1 MLKLPGTLGKTDSNC
16 GQKKKKSGQI
26 LSGKRGATL
35 QDVKCWVRVFKQEE
49 ECATNGVHCM
59 LSSEP
64 LLKRNEGG
72 SSTLFSACFQMH
84 KEGTHHGH
92 LARALNSLTRPS
104 SASGI
109 LHVADVKKREGPE
122 REISE
127 HLR

>member
-1 MLKLPGTLGKTDSNC
+1 
-16 GQKKKKSGQI
+16 
-26 LSGKRGATL
+26 
-35 QDVKCWVRVFKQEE
+35 
-49 ECATNGVHCM
+49 M

-127 HLR
+127 HLRWEWLQDLDALGKLMTKASTQRQKPSEKWVGGEEETSSLCRLSV